1 MDPRMSM
8 HDLMPDFYAAVLG
21 MERAIHASSLEKGLL
36 HLVKLRASQLNHCAY
51 CVNMHT
57 EECLSVGIDPRKLYL
72 LTVWQESWL
81 YSDRERAAM
90 AWTESV
96 TLVADTAIPQEDYDA
111 VRLHFSELE
120 VAELTAVICTINVW
134 NRISVSSASPHE

>member
-1 MDPRMSM
+1 MKQRMNISE
-8 HDLMPDFYAAVLG
+8 LTPKYYEAVLG
-21 MERAIHASSLEKGLL
+21 LERAIHASSLEKSLL

-57 EECLSVGIDPRKLYL
+57 DECLEQGVDPRKIYL
-72 LTVWQESWL
+72 LSVWPESWL
-81 YSDRERAAM
+81 FTDRERAAL

-96 TLVADTAIPQEDYDA
+96 TLVADTSIPEADFEA
-111 VRLHFSELE
+111 VRTQFSEVE
-120 VAELTAVICTINVW
+120 VAELTGVICTINVW